1 MARSSRP
8 LRVLLV
14 ANTLPPHDL
23 SGVGEQVLQLAAG
36 LRARGHEV
44 EVLGRG
50 GAGARGP
57 KVLFPFTI
65 VLPALRRIRE
75 FRPDVVQLH
84 ESDGGLLALWLG
96 LRKVRPLLVALLQV
110 SYVEERRAVR
120 PLRHGAEILG
130 LPEAT
135 EIRFRRFKA
144 PLHIFLGRRTARAAD
159 LVLAPSAT
167 TAAELARDYGA
178 HDTAVL
184 PNASGGLPAE
194 PRAVPEVA
202 PDGEPGLLFVGRL
215 RLRKGVEVLLRA
227 LALLRAQPAD
237 AAAPRLRIVG
247 DGEHLQAIERAA
259 VRFGVRDQV
268 DFLGR
273 RGPAEIR
280 WLLER
285 SAALVVPS
293 IYEGMPLV
301 VLEAMVA
308 GVPVVASRVSG
319 IPEVVLD
326 PETGWLVPPEDP
338 VALARALGE
347 LLGDPQG
354 ARARGERGRQRLEE
368 RYRPEV
374 IAEGWESIVGAALA
388 GRRGSV
394 NRFAKIMQWLGW
406 AGVALLS
413 VVWAQGFLVRDDTPE
428 LARHSMIALAA
439 ACLCILPRFWTIA
452 YLALAARGE
461 EGARRRGG
469 GACRSPAAPGAGG
482 VDPRR
487 RRAGRFV
494 RSGRRHPG
502 EPRQPAAARRRR
514 VRRDRPADRGP
525 LARAPRPARRR
536 GGDGGDGRECRGGRP
551 LRRPAESAR
560 GGAPEPP
567 ADRPCCYTAGRSS
580 RSVSPGRTA

>member
-1 MARSSRP
+1 MAPSPGSPRP

-50 GAGARGP
+50 GDGARGP
-57 KVLFPFTI
+57 KVLFPLTI
-65 VLPALRRIRE
+65 VLPALRRIRD

-84 ESDGGLLALWLG
+84 ESDGGLLGFWLG

-120 PLRHGAEILG
+120 PLRDGAEVLG
-130 LPEAT
+130 VPEAT
-135 EIRFRRFKA
+135 ELRFRRFKA

-159 LVLAPSAT
+159 LILAPSAT

-184 PNASGGLPAE
+184 PNASGGIPAA
-194 PRAVPEVA
+194 PQAIPEIA
-202 PDGEPGLLFVGRL
+202 QDREPGLLFVGRL
-215 RLRKGVEVLLRA
+215 RIRKGVEVLLRA
-227 LALLRAQPAD
+227 LALLKGDGRM
-237 AAAPRLRIVG
+237 PRLRIVG
-247 DGEHLQAIERAA
+247 EGEHRQAIERAA
-259 VRFGVRDQV
+259 VRFAVRDQV

-273 RGPAEIR
+273 RGPGEIR

-301 VLEAMVA
+301 VLESMVA

-338 VALARALGE
+338 AALARALGE
-347 LLGDPQG
+347 LLADPEG
-354 ARARGERGRQRLEE
+354 ARRRGASGRRRLEE

-374 IAEGWESIVGAALA
+374 IAESWESIVGAAVA
-388 GRRGSV
+388 ERRG
-394 NRFAKIMQWLGW
+394 Q
-406 AGVALLS
+406 
-413 VVWAQGFLVRDDTPE
+413 
-428 LARHSMIALAA
+428 
-439 ACLCILPRFWTIA
+439 
-452 YLALAARGE
+452 
-461 EGARRRGG
+461 
-469 GACRSPAAPGAGG
+469 
-482 VDPRR
+482 
-487 RRAGRFV
+487 
-494 RSGRRHPG
+494 
-502 EPRQPAAARRRR
+502 
-514 VRRDRPADRGP
+514 
-525 LARAPRPARRR
+525 
-536 GGDGGDGRECRGGRP
+536 
-551 LRRPAESAR
+551 
-560 GGAPEPP
+560 
-567 ADRPCCYTAGRSS
+567 
-580 RSVSPGRTA
+580 

>member
-1 MARSSRP
+1 MSRS

-36 LRARGHEV
+36 LRSRGHEV
-44 EVLGRG
+44 EILGRG

-57 KVLFPFTI
+57 KILFPLSI
-65 VLPALRRIRE
+65 LRPALSRIRE

-84 ESDGGLLALWLG
+84 ESDSGLLAFWLG
-96 LRKVRPLLVALLQV
+96 LRRVRPLLVALLQV

-120 PLRHGAEILG
+120 PLRHGGEILG
-130 LPEAT
+130 RPEAT

-184 PNASGGLPAE
+184 PNASG
-194 PRAVPEVA
+194 AVPVVPSAVA
-202 PDGEPGLLFVGRL
+202 GIDPTGEPGLLFVGRL

-227 LALLRAQPAD
+227 LALLRAQPS
-237 AAAPRLRIVG
+237 AASVPRLRIVG

-259 VRFGVRDQV
+259 ERFGVRDLV

-280 WLLER
+280 WLLDR

-326 PETGWLVPPEDP
+326 PESGWLVPPEDP
-338 VALARALGE
+338 PALAAAIQE
-347 LLGDPQG
+347 LLGDPEG
-354 ARARGERGRQRLEE
+354 ARRRGDRGRRRLEE
-368 RYRPEV
+368 RYRPAV
-374 IAEGWESIVGAALA
+374 IAASWESIVGTALA
-388 GRRGSV
+388 KREGR
-394 NRFAKIMQWLGW
+394 
-406 AGVALLS
+406 
-413 VVWAQGFLVRDDTPE
+413 
-428 LARHSMIALAA
+428 
-439 ACLCILPRFWTIA
+439 
-452 YLALAARGE
+452 
-461 EGARRRGG
+461 
-469 GACRSPAAPGAGG
+469 
-482 VDPRR
+482 
-487 RRAGRFV
+487 
-494 RSGRRHPG
+494 
-502 EPRQPAAARRRR
+502 
-514 VRRDRPADRGP
+514 
-525 LARAPRPARRR
+525 
-536 GGDGGDGRECRGGRP
+536 
-551 LRRPAESAR
+551 
-560 GGAPEPP
+560 
-567 ADRPCCYTAGRSS
+567 
-580 RSVSPGRTA
+580 